1 MTGNELKSLR
11 IACGMT
17 QSELAKSM
25 HVSHQTISKWEKGLV
40 GISSETESDLYAAL
54 GVDKEQ
60 RENFE
65 SSKNSADLEQIAEI
79 LEQLQYEQAK
89 ANNLSENRTKTIS
102 RAIITAAEIVLLA
115 VLLYFIF
122 TIFYYWKSPEEDQT
136 LTVEISEIAEEEG
149 ES

>member
-1 MTGNELKSLR
+1 
-11 IACGMT
+11 MT